1 MILERDAKLVVDA
14 VNDKDNNW
22 STIGHLVEDTLG
34 FAIFF
39 TMEMYSYEMIC

>member
-22 STIGHLVEDTLG
+22 STIGHLVEDTHSVLQS
-34 FAIFF
+34 FSQWKCIH
-39 TMEMYSYEMIC
+39 MK